1 MNFQINSLTGVPEST
16 LQLPSLPPLP
26 ASYSSESISYN
37 DNKMIPYLPNISII
51 VIIAVVIIAYFSLFS
66 SLGVSSDS
74 SDGTGIGTGKEVFL
88 FEIIL
93 WGLFVFLVLVNGL
106 SYFFNINISS
116 SVKNILS
123 DVPVIEL
130 EVKKQIKDEIGDISS
145 ILEPTT
151 LIKKKEVFH
160 LPNNKYT
167 YNDSKAICK
176 AYGGRLATYKEIND
190 SYENGAD
197 WCSYGWSDGQMILY
211 PTQNEKWEKLQNI
224 PGHEN
229 DCGRPG
235 INGGYIG
242 NPEVRFGVNCFGYK
256 PTITKKE
263 MELMKVQDE
272 YPKTT
277 AEIEFDKKVNYWKH
291 KLHDILVAPFNHSN
305 WNMF

>member
-1 MNFQINSLTGVPEST
+1 MNFQLNSLTGIPET
-16 LQLPSLPPLP
+16 NIQLPSFSSLS
-26 ASYSSESISYN
+26 SYSSDINNNSNIN
-37 DNKMIPYLPNISII
+37 NRPPYLPNVTII
-51 VIIAVVIIAYFSLFS
+51 VIILVVVILYFLLFA
-66 SLGVSSDS
+66 SLGVSSTSS
-74 SDGTGIGTGKEVFL
+74 SDSGSGADGKEVFL

-106 SYFFNINISS
+106 SYFFNINIIA

-123 DVPVIEL
+123 EAPLIEVA
-130 EVKKQIKDEIGDISS
+130 VKKELSDIIEDTASS
-145 ILEPTT
+145 LDTY
-151 LIKKKEVFH
+151 KKEKEVFH
-160 LPNNKYT
+160 IPENKYT

-176 AYGGRLATYKEIND
+176 AYGGRLANYKEIND

-197 WCSYGWSDGQMILY
+197 WCSYGWSEDQMILY
-211 PTQNEKWEKLQNI
+211 PTQYEKWQKLQKI

-242 NPEVRFGVNCFGYK
+242 NPEVKFGVNCFGYK
-256 PTITKKE
+256 PEITRKE
-263 MELMKVQDE
+263 LELMKIQDE
-272 YPKTT
+272 YPKTN
-277 AEIEFDKKVNYWKH
+277 AEIEFDKKVKYWKH